1 MGRSSRH
8 PREVRERAVAL
19 VFEQVGA
26 YSSQW
31 EAITSIAAKVGVSA
45 ESLRR
50 WVRQAE
56 TDGGARPGVTTAES
70 ERVREL
76 ERENREL
83 RRANEILKAASGF
96 LREGAR
102 PSTAAL
108 VAFITEY
115 RDLFGVEP
123 ICAVLTEFGIKI
135 APSTYYA
142 ALSRPASA
150 REVRDEELK
159 EEIGRVYDVNYRVY
173 GARKVW
179 RQLNREGIRVG
190 RGRVER
196 LMRVMGLAGAVRGKT
211 VRTTVSDP
219 GGVRAADLVKRQFT
233 AGAPNRLWVADF
245 TYVATWAGTVYVAF
259 AIDVFSR
266 RIVGWRASTSK
277 ETGLVLDAIE
287 RGLRHRNYRWSEGQD
302 KLIHHSDAGSQYTP
316 FRFTQHLIDSGIDA
330 SIGTVGDALDN
341 ALAESTIGLYKTE
354 LIKPNGPWHNK
365 QEVDVATAAWIE
377 WYNTQRLHGACG
389 DRPPVEFETLYEDG
403 DLISLVA

>member
-1 MGRSSRH
+1 MARSSRH

-19 VFEQVGA
+19 VFEQVEQ

-56 TDGGARPGVTTAES
+56 TDQGARPGVTTAE
-70 ERVREL
+70 EQRIREL

-102 PSTAAL
+102 PSTATL

-115 RDLFGVEP
+115 GDRFGVEP

-142 ALSRPASA
+142 ARVRPESA
-150 REVRDEELK
+150 RAVRDEELK
-159 EEIGRVYDVNYRVY
+159 KEIQRVYDENYRVY
-173 GARKVW
+173 GARKIW
-179 RQLNREGIRVG
+179 WQLRRDGITVG
-190 RGRVER
+190 RGRIER
-196 LMRVMGLAGAVRGKT
+196 LMRAMGLAGAVRGKAI
-211 VRTTVSDP
+211 RTTVSDP
-219 GGVRAADLVKRQFT
+219 DGVRAADLVKRQFT

-266 RIVGWRASTSK
+266 KIVGWRASMSK
-277 ETGLVLDAIE
+277 ETDLVLDAIE
-287 RGLRHRNYRWSEGQD
+287 QGLRERDYRWSEGQER
-302 KLIHHSDAGSQYTP
+302 LIHHSDAGSQYTS

-354 LIKPNGPWHNK
+354 LIKPNRPWHNK
-365 QEVDVATAAWIE
+365 QEVDVATAGWVE
-377 WYNTQRLHGACG
+377 WYNNQRLHGACG
-389 DRPPVEFETLYEDG
+389 GRPPVEFETLYESG